1 MTKYIYTVKQ
11 IYGSK
16 KPFTIVR
23 AEIRKELPQWVFTAG
38 DTDAAFGRLMHD
50 PSQVHRTAEAAVRAF
65 IQEKDFLVEA
75 LHCEAAA
82 ASAASAA
89 AEKLLPAARKMDRE
103 LQHDQ

>member
-16 KPFTIVR
+16 KPFMIVR

-65 IQEKDFLVEA
+65 IQEKDFL
-75 LHCEAAA
+75 
-82 ASAASAA
+82 
-89 AEKLLPAARKMDRE
+89 ARRE
-103 LQHDQ
+103 LTSSTAVFSVRLKFSV